1 MGHAALTATLAVP
14 LPDEARGIDYVA
26 EINRSRN
33 ISCVRMGKGKR
44 EWEKRKGKREKEFK
58 IRRMDSEKKTKVAA
72 SYSVLKGK
80 KVWTD
85 GRFEI

>member
-1 MGHAALTATLAVP
+1 
-14 LPDEARGIDYVA
+14 
-26 EINRSRN
+26 
-33 ISCVRMGKGKR
+33 MGKGKR

-80 KVWTD
+80 KVWMD
-85 GRFEI
+85 GRTV